1 MNRRRRIDTLVY
13 TIADFFSAM
22 AAWACFFLY
31 RKWFAEK
38 IGFGHWEI
46 LNDWKLWAGIFIIP
60 TGWLLFYALFDNIKD
75 IYRLSR
81 LDTIG
86 RTFFLSFF
94 GVLFL
99 FFALVLDDVMVD
111 SPTYARSF
119 FVLFLLHFFITVT
132 VRMILLTRASRRLK
146 ANEVTFNTIIIG
158 GNQNALDLYQDIS
171 NNRQGL
177 GYKFIGFI
185 NSNGN
190 GAMDLEKHLP
200 KLGPLNQ
207 LAGIIQQQNI
217 EEVVVAIETSEHNKL
232 KQILDVL
239 FDFGDKILIKVIPDM
254 YDIMLGTVKMNHLYG
269 AVLIEIKQEIMPTW
283 QKILKR
289 FLDVVLSI
297 FGLIVLSPLFLY
309 IIIRVKLSSAGP
321 IFYRQERI
329 GLNGKPFM
337 IYKFRSMYT
346 DAEDTGPQLSRTGDD
361 RCTPWGSTM
370 RKWRL
375 DELPQFRNVL
385 KGDMSLVGPRPE
397 RQFFIEQIMHRA
409 PHYKHLL
416 KVRPGITSWGQVK
429 YGYASTVDE
438 MIQRLK
444 FDILYIENMSLL
456 LDFKILFYTL
466 VVLMQGKGK

>member
-1 MNRRRRIDTLVY
+1 MNHRRRTDTLIY

-38 IGFGHWEI
+38 IGFGHWEV
-46 LNDWKLWAGIFIIP
+46 LHDWKFWAGILIIP
-60 TGWLLFYALFDNIKD
+60 TGWSLFYALFDNYRD

-81 LDTIG
+81 LDTIA
-86 RTFFLSFF
+86 RTFFLSFI

-99 FFALVLDDVMVD
+99 FFALLLDDVMTD
-111 SPTYARSF
+111 RPTYARSF
-119 FVLFLLHFFITVT
+119 LILLLLHFFITVT

-146 ANEVTFNTIIIG
+146 SNEVTFNTLIIG
-158 GNQNALDLYQDIS
+158 GNQNALDLYEEIA
-171 NNRQGL
+171 NRGKGL

-190 GAMDLEKHLP
+190 GKQVLENFLP
-200 KLGPLNQ
+200 QIGTVSEMSQTIRK
-207 LAGIIQQQNI
+207 QNI
-217 EEVVVAIETSEHNKL
+217 EEVIVAIETSEHNKL

-289 FLDVVLSI
+289 FFDVTMSI
-297 FGLIVLSPLFLY
+297 FGLLILSPLFLY
-309 IIIRVKLSSAGP
+309 IIMRVKMSSTGP
-321 IFYRQERI
+321 VFYRQERI
-329 GLNGKPFM
+329 GINGKPFM
-337 IYKFRSMYT
+337 IFKFRSMYT
-346 DAEDTGPQLSRTGDD
+346 DAENKGPQLSRTGDD
-361 RCTPWGSTM
+361 RCTAWGATM

-375 DELPQFRNVL
+375 DELPQFWNVL

-397 RQFFIEQIMHRA
+397 RQFFIEQIMRRA